1 MYYIMSTANYRDPSN
16 FTFTDEEERVIQKYM
31 EENNSRFI
39 DMNENLAT
47 DKIRVPSQNYA
58 LISIVSNNSTQKSEQ
73 TCVKIRGV
81 FETLEE
87 ANNHAAKIVKLD
99 CTFNILVV
107 SMYEWLMVPPNMDKI
122 KDQQY
127 MDEDL
132 NGFISEYRKTQE
144 RARLEFDM
152 RKEGLKQNTH
162 SSLIEVEKKEEV

>member
-1 MYYIMSTANYRDPSN
+1 MSTANHRDPSI
-16 FTFTDEEERVIQKYM
+16 FTFTDEEEQIIQKYM
-31 EENNSRFI
+31 EENDSRFI

-47 DKIRVPSQNYA
+47 DKMRVPAQNYA
-58 LISIVSNNSTQKSEQ
+58 LISIVSNNSTQKSDR

-87 ANNHAAKIVKLD
+87 ANGHAARIVKHD
-99 CTFNILVV
+99 STFDILVV
-107 SMYEWLMVPPNMDKI
+107 SMYEWLMIPPNMDKI

-144 RARLEFDM
+144 RARLEFDI

-162 SSLIEVEKKEEV
+162 SSLTEVEKKEEL

>member
-1 MYYIMSTANYRDPSN
+1 MQTSQRDPSN
-16 FTFTDEEERVIQKYM
+16 FIFNDEELLKI
-31 EENNSRFI
+31 EEHMKNVTPSLI
-39 DMNENLAT
+39 DMDENLAINH
-47 DKIRVPSQNYA
+47 IRIPSQNYA
-58 LISIVSNNSTQKSEQ
+58 LVTIVSSQNTTQTGEK
-73 TCVKIRGV
+73 TIIKIRGV

-87 ANNHAAKIVKLD
+87 ANNHAARIVKHD
-99 CTFNILVV
+99 STFDILVV
-107 SMYEWLMVPPNMDKI
+107 SMHEWLMIPPNMDKI

-162 SSLIEVEKKEEV
+162 SSLTEVEKKEEL

>member
-1 MYYIMSTANYRDPSN
+1 
-16 FTFTDEEERVIQKYM
+16 M
-31 EENNSRFI
+31 EKNNSQFI
-39 DMNENLAT
+39 DMNENLST
-47 DKIRVPSQNYA
+47 DKILVLSQNYA
-58 LISIVSNNSTQKSEQ
+58 LVFILSNNSAPKSEQ

-99 CTFNILVV
+99 PTFDILV
-107 SMYEWLMVPPNMDKI
+107 SIYEWLMIPPHMDTI
-122 KDQQY
+122 KDQQH

-144 RARLEFDM
+144 PACLEFNM

-162 SSLIEVEKKEEV
+162 LLLTEVEKKEA